1 MMKFYEKIKQA
12 KISVTKQRFRKDEE
26 VTFNV
31 DRKSTAF

>member
-1 MMKFYEKIKQA
+1 MVKYYEKIKQA
-12 KISVTKQRFRKDEE
+12 KIAVTKQKFRKDEE